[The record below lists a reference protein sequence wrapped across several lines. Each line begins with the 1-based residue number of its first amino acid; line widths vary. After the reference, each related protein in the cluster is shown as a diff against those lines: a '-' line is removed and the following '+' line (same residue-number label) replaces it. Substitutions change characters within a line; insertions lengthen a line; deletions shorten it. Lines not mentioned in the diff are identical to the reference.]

1 MNKLNEF
8 DIGEQHAVEA
18 MGGEF
23 LAGSG
28 FESEIPDTEFS
39 EPGESPEGQ
48 GR

>member
-1 MNKLNEF
+1 MNKLKEF
-8 DIGEQHAVEA
+8 DGGQHAAVEA
-18 MGGEF
+18 IGGEF

-39 EPGESPEGQ
+39 EPGESPEGE

>member
-1 MNKLNEF
+1 MKNLNEF
-8 DIGEQHAVEA
+8 HAEDQAAVEA
-18 MGGEF
+18 VGGEF

-39 EPGESPEGQ
+39 EPGESPEGG